1 MKKFNILNKGIIGV
15 TTVACVLLAA
25 GIAYGNNYVSNSNA
39 NSTKQG
45 AANPVARTNTAKKI
59 TADEA
64 KNIALVHAK
73 LAQKDVTFV
82 KAELDTDN
90 NRLIYDVD
98 FYSGNVEY
106 DYDIDAVTKEIISSD
121 LDIENY
127 NIPAQTTIEQ
137 QETAAPAADIGVE
150 RAKEIALAH
159 AGLSNDKVSFVKAQ
173 LDNED
178 SVKVYDIEFYSGN
191 VEYDY
196 EISVADG
203 TIISADQDIE
213 NYSIPAPASTAA
225 PAVTAAPESTA
236 APTVAQTSGIS
247 AEKAK
252 HIALSHA
259 GVGVATFTKVEL
271 DTDDGIKVYKIE
283 FKVGNVEYEYDINA
297 SNGAIIK
304 SSSEIDD

>member
-39 NSTKQG
+39 NSAMQG
-45 AANPVARTNTAKKI
+45 AANAVAGTNTAKKI

-64 KNIALVHAK
+64 KNIALAHAK
-73 LAQKDVTFV
+73 LTQKDVTFV
-82 KAELDTDN
+82 KAELETDN

-106 DYDIDAVTKEIISSD
+106 DYDIDAVTGEIISSD

-127 NIPAQTTIEQ
+127 NIPAQTTAAQ

-178 SVKVYDIEFYSGN
+178 GVKVYDIEFYSGN

-203 TIISADQDIE
+203 TIKSADQDIE

-225 PAVTAAPESTA
+225 P
-236 APTVAQTSGIS
+236 TVAQTSEIS

-252 HIALSHA
+252 QIALSHA
-259 GVGVATFTKVEL
+259 GVGAATFTKVEL
-271 DTDDGIKVYKIE
+271 DTEDGIKVYEIE

>member
-39 NSTKQG
+39 NSAKQG
-45 AANPVARTNTAKKI
+45 AANAVAGTNTAKKI

-64 KNIALVHAK
+64 KNIALAHAK

-82 KAELDTDN
+82 KAELETDS

-106 DYDIDAVTKEIISSD
+106 DYDIDAVTGEIISSD

-127 NIPAQTTIEQ
+127 NIPAQTTVAQTTAAQ

-150 RAKEIALAH
+150 KAKEIALAH

-178 SVKVYDIEFYSGN
+178 GVKVYDIEFYSGN

-225 PAVTAAPESTA
+225 P
-236 APTVAQTSGIS
+236 TVSQTSEIS

-252 HIALSHA
+252 QIALSHA
-259 GVGVATFTKVEL
+259 GVGAATFTKVEL
-271 DTDDGIKVYKIE
+271 DIDDGIKVYEIE

>member
-39 NSTKQG
+39 NSAKQG
-45 AANPVARTNTAKKI
+45 AANAVAGTNTAKKI

-64 KNIALVHAK
+64 KNIALAHAK

-82 KAELDTDN
+82 KAELETDN

-106 DYDIDAVTKEIISSD
+106 DYDIDAVTGEIISSD

-127 NIPAQTTIEQ
+127 NIPAQTTAAQ

-178 SVKVYDIEFYSGN
+178 GVKVYDVEFYSGN

-225 PAVTAAPESTA
+225 LESTA
-236 APTVAQTSGIS
+236 DPTVAQTSEIS

-252 HIALSHA
+252 QIALSHA
-259 GVGVATFTKVEL
+259 GVGAATFTKVEL
-271 DTDDGIKVYKIE
+271 DTEDGIKVYEIE

>member
-64 KNIALVHAK
+64 KNIALAHAK
-73 LAQKDVTFV
+73 LAQKDVNFV
-82 KAELDTDN
+82 KAELETDN

-98 FYSGNVEY
+98 FYSGYVEY
-106 DYDIDAVTKEIISSD
+106 DYDIDAVTGEIISSD

-137 QETAAPAADIGVE
+137 QKTAAPAADIGVE

-178 SVKVYDIEFYSGN
+178 GVKVYDIEFYSGN

-213 NYSIPAPASTAA
+213 NYSIPAPASTE
-225 PAVTAAPESTA
+225 APESTA

-252 HIALSHA
+252 QIALSHA
-259 GVGVATFTKVEL
+259 GVGAATFTKVEL
-271 DTDDGIKVYKIE
+271 DTDDGIKVYEIE

>member
-39 NSTKQG
+39 NSAKQG
-45 AANPVARTNTAKKI
+45 AASAVTGTNTAKKI

-64 KNIALVHAK
+64 KNIALAHAK
-73 LAQKDVTFV
+73 LAQKDVNFV
-82 KAELDTDN
+82 KGELETDN

-98 FYSGNVEY
+98 FYSGYVEY

-137 QETAAPAADIGVE
+137 QKTAAPAADIGVE

-178 SVKVYDIEFYSGN
+178 VVKVYDIEFYSGN

-225 PAVTAAPESTA
+225 PESTA

-252 HIALSHA
+252 QIALSHA
-259 GVGVATFTKVEL
+259 GVGAATFTKVEL
-271 DTDDGIKVYKIE
+271 DTDDGIKVYEIE

>member
-39 NSTKQG
+39 NSAKQG
-45 AANPVARTNTAKKI
+45 AANAVEGTNTAKKI

-64 KNIALVHAK
+64 KNIALAHAK
-73 LAQKDVTFV
+73 LAQKDVNFV
-82 KAELDTDN
+82 KAELETDN

-98 FYSGNVEY
+98 FYSGYVEY
-106 DYDIDAVTKEIISSD
+106 DYDIDAVTGEIISSD

-137 QETAAPAADIGVE
+137 QKTAAPAADIGVE

-178 SVKVYDIEFYSGN
+178 GVKVYDIEFYSGN

-225 PAVTAAPESTA
+225 PESTA

-252 HIALSHA
+252 QIALSHA
-259 GVGVATFTKVEL
+259 GVGAATFTKVEL
-271 DTDDGIKVYKIE
+271 DTDDGIKVYEIE

>member
-39 NSTKQG
+39 NSAKQG
-45 AANPVARTNTAKKI
+45 AASAVAGTNTAKKI

-64 KNIALVHAK
+64 KNIALAHAK
-73 LAQKDVTFV
+73 LAQNDVNFV
-82 KAELDTDN
+82 KAELETDN

-106 DYDIDAVTKEIISSD
+106 DYDIDAVTGEIISSD

-127 NIPAQTTIEQ
+127 NIPAQTTAAQ
-137 QETAAPAADIGVE
+137 QETASPAADIGVE

-178 SVKVYDIEFYSGN
+178 GVKVYDIEFYSGN

-225 PAVTAAPESTA
+225 P
-236 APTVAQTSGIS
+236 TVAQTSEIS

-252 HIALSHA
+252 QIALSHA
-259 GVGVATFTKVEL
+259 GVGAATFTKVEL
-271 DTDDGIKVYKIE
+271 DTDDGIKVYEIE

>member
-39 NSTKQG
+39 NSAKQG
-45 AANPVARTNTAKKI
+45 AANAVEGTNTAKKI

-64 KNIALVHAK
+64 KNIALAHAK
-73 LAQKDVTFV
+73 LAQKDVNFV
-82 KAELDTDN
+82 KAELETDN

-106 DYDIDAVTKEIISSD
+106 DYDIDAVTGEIISSD
-121 LDIENY
+121 LDIKNY

-137 QETAAPAADIGVE
+137 QKTAAPAADIGVE

-178 SVKVYDIEFYSGN
+178 GVKVYDIEFYSGN

-225 PAVTAAPESTA
+225 PESTA

-252 HIALSHA
+252 QIALSHA
-259 GVGVATFTKVEL
+259 GVGAATFTKVEL
-271 DTDDGIKVYKIE
+271 DTDDGIKVYEIE

>member
-39 NSTKQG
+39 NSAKQG
-45 AANPVARTNTAKKI
+45 AANAVEGTNTAKKI

-64 KNIALVHAK
+64 KNIALAHAK
-73 LAQKDVTFV
+73 LAQKDVNFV
-82 KAELDTDN
+82 KAELKTDN

-106 DYDIDAVTKEIISSD
+106 DYDIDAVTGEIISSD

-127 NIPAQTTIEQ
+127 NIPAQTTVEQ
-137 QETAAPAADIGVE
+137 QKTAAPAADIGVE

-178 SVKVYDIEFYSGN
+178 GVKVYDIEFYSGN

-225 PAVTAAPESTA
+225 PESTA

-252 HIALSHA
+252 QIALSHA
-259 GVGVATFTKVEL
+259 GVGAATFTKVEL
-271 DTDDGIKVYKIE
+271 DTDDGIKVYEIE

>member
-39 NSTKQG
+39 NSAKQG
-45 AANPVARTNTAKKI
+45 AANAVTGTNTAKKI

-64 KNIALVHAK
+64 KNIALAHAK
-73 LAQKDVTFV
+73 LAQKVVTFV
-82 KAELDTDN
+82 KAELETDN

-106 DYDIDAVTKEIISSD
+106 DYDIDAVTGEIISSD

-127 NIPAQTTIEQ
+127 NIPAQTTAAQ
-137 QETAAPAADIGVE
+137 QETVAPAADIGVE

-178 SVKVYDIEFYSGN
+178 GVKVYDVEFYSGN

-225 PAVTAAPESTA
+225 P
-236 APTVAQTSGIS
+236 TVAKTSEIS

-252 HIALSHA
+252 QIALSHA
-259 GVGVATFTKVEL
+259 GVGAATFTKVEL
-271 DTDDGIKVYKIE
+271 DTEDGIKVYEIE

>member
-1 MKKFNILNKGIIGV
+1 MKKLNILNKGIIGV

-39 NSTKQG
+39 NSAKQG
-45 AANPVARTNTAKKI
+45 AASAVAGTNTAKKI

-64 KNIALVHAK
+64 KNIALAHAK

-82 KAELDTDN
+82 KAELETDN

-98 FYSGNVEY
+98 FYSGNIEY
-106 DYDIDAVTKEIISSD
+106 DYDIDAVTGEIISSD

-127 NIPAQTTIEQ
+127 NIPAQTTAAQ

-178 SVKVYDIEFYSGN
+178 GVKVYDVEFYSGN

-225 PAVTAAPESTA
+225 PESTA
-236 APTVAQTSGIS
+236 AHTVAQTSEIS

-252 HIALSHA
+252 QIALSHA
-259 GVGVATFTKVEL
+259 GLGAATFTKVEL
-271 DTDDGIKVYKIE
+271 DTDDGIKVYEIE
-283 FKVGNVEYEYDINA
+283 FKVGNVEYEYDINV

>member
-1 MKKFNILNKGIIGV
+1 MKKLNILNKGIIGV

-25 GIAYGNNYVSNSNA
+25 GIAYGNNYISNSNA
-39 NSTKQG
+39 NSAKQG
-45 AANPVARTNTAKKI
+45 AASANTVAGTNTAKKI

-64 KNIALVHAK
+64 KNIALAHAK

-82 KAELDTDN
+82 KAELETDN

-98 FYSGNVEY
+98 FY
-106 DYDIDAVTKEIISSD
+106 
-121 LDIENY
+121 
-127 NIPAQTTIEQ
+127 
-137 QETAAPAADIGVE
+137 
-150 RAKEIALAH
+150 R
-159 AGLSNDKVSFVKAQ
+159 
-173 LDNED
+173 
-178 SVKVYDIEFYSGN
+178 GN

-225 PAVTAAPESTA
+225 PTGAH
-236 APTVAQTSGIS
+236 TSEIS

-252 HIALSHA
+252 QIAFSHA
-259 GVGVATFTKVEL
+259 GVGGATFTKVEL
-271 DTDDGIKVYKIE
+271 DTDDGIKVYEIE

>member
-39 NSTKQG
+39 NSAKQG
-45 AANPVARTNTAKKI
+45 AANAVAGTNTAKKI

-64 KNIALVHAK
+64 KNIALAHAK
-73 LAQKDVTFV
+73 LAKKDVTFV
-82 KAELDTDN
+82 KAELETDN
-90 NRLIYDVD
+90 NILIYDVD
-98 FYSGNVEY
+98 FYSGNIEY
-106 DYDIDAVTKEIISSD
+106 DYDIDAVTGEIISSD

-127 NIPAQTTIEQ
+127 NIPAQTTAAQ
-137 QETAAPAADIGVE
+137 QETVAPAADIGVE

-173 LDNED
+173 LDDED
-178 SVKVYDIEFYSGN
+178 GVKVYDVEFYSGN

-225 PAVTAAPESTA
+225 PESTA
-236 APTVAQTSGIS
+236 AHTVAQTSEIS

-252 HIALSHA
+252 QIALSHA
-259 GVGVATFTKVEL
+259 GLGAATFTKVEL
-271 DTDDGIKVYKIE
+271 DTDDGIKVYEIE
-283 FKVGNVEYEYDINA
+283 FKVGNVEYEYDINV

>member
-1 MKKFNILNKGIIGV
+1 MKKFNILNKGIMGV

-25 GIAYGNNYVSNSNA
+25 GIAYGNNYISNSNA
-39 NSTKQG
+39 NSAKQG
-45 AANPVARTNTAKKI
+45 AANAVAGTNTAKKI

-64 KNIALVHAK
+64 KNIALAHAK

-82 KAELDTDN
+82 KAELETDN

-106 DYDIDAVTKEIISSD
+106 DYDIDAVTGEIISSD

-127 NIPAQTTIEQ
+127 NIPAQTTVAQTTAAQ

-178 SVKVYDIEFYSGN
+178 GVKVYDVEFYSGN

-225 PAVTAAPESTA
+225 PESTA

-252 HIALSHA
+252 QMALSHA
-259 GVGVATFTKVEL
+259 GVGAATFTKVEL
-271 DTDDGIKVYKIE
+271 DTDDGIKVYEIE
-283 FKVGNVEYEYDINA
+283 FNVGNVEYEYDINA

>member
-39 NSTKQG
+39 NSAKQG
-45 AANPVARTNTAKKI
+45 AASAVTGTNTAKKI

-64 KNIALVHAK
+64 KNIALAHAK

-82 KAELDTDN
+82 KAELETDN

-137 QETAAPAADIGVE
+137 QKTAAPAADIGVE

-213 NYSIPAPASTAA
+213 NYSIPAPASTE
-225 PAVTAAPESTA
+225 APESTA
-236 APTVAQTSGIS
+236 APTVAKTSGIS

-252 HIALSHA
+252 QIALSHA
-259 GVGVATFTKVEL
+259 GVGAATFTKVEL
-271 DTDDGIKVYKIE
+271 DTDDGIKVYEIE

>member
-39 NSTKQG
+39 NSAKQG
-45 AANPVARTNTAKKI
+45 AANAVEGTNTAKKI

-64 KNIALVHAK
+64 KNIALAHAK
-73 LAQKDVTFV
+73 LAQKDVNFV
-82 KAELDTDN
+82 KAELETDN

-98 FYSGNVEY
+98 FYSGYVEY

-127 NIPAQTTIEQ
+127 NIPAQTTAAQ

-213 NYSIPAPASTAA
+213 NYSIPAPASTE
-225 PAVTAAPESTA
+225 APESTA

-252 HIALSHA
+252 QIALSHA
-259 GVGVATFTKVEL
+259 GVGAATFTKVEL
-271 DTDDGIKVYKIE
+271 DTDDGIKVYEIE

>member
-39 NSTKQG
+39 NSTKQE

-82 KAELDTDN
+82 KSELETDN

-106 DYDIDAVTKEIISSD
+106 DYDIDAVTGEIISSD

-127 NIPAQTTIEQ
+127 NIPAQTTAAQ

-159 AGLSNDKVSFVKAQ
+159 AGLSNYKVSFVKAQ

-178 SVKVYDIEFYSGN
+178 GVKVYDIDFYSGN

-213 NYSIPAPASTAA
+213 NYSIPAPASTE
-225 PAVTAAPESTA
+225 APESTA
-236 APTVAQTSGIS
+236 APTVAKTSEIS

-252 HIALSHA
+252 QIALSHA
-259 GVGVATFTKVEL
+259 GVGAATFTKVEL
-271 DTDDGIKVYKIE
+271 DTEDGIKVYEIE

-304 SSSEIDD
+304 SSCEIDD

>member
-39 NSTKQG
+39 NSAKQG
-45 AANPVARTNTAKKI
+45 AANAVEGTNTAKKI

-73 LAQKDVTFV
+73 LAQKDVNFV
-82 KAELDTDN
+82 KAELETDN

-98 FYSGNVEY
+98 FYSGYVEY
-106 DYDIDAVTKEIISSD
+106 DYDIDAVTGEIISSD

-127 NIPAQTTIEQ
+127 NIPAQTTAAQ

-159 AGLSNDKVSFVKAQ
+159 TGLSNDKVSFVKAQ

-213 NYSIPAPASTAA
+213 NYSIPAPASTE
-225 PAVTAAPESTA
+225 APESTA

-252 HIALSHA
+252 QIAISHA
-259 GVGVATFTKVEL
+259 GVGAATFTKVEL
-271 DTDDGIKVYKIE
+271 DTEDGIKVYEIE

-304 SSSEIDD
+304 SSCEIDD

>member
-39 NSTKQG
+39 NSAKQG
-45 AANPVARTNTAKKI
+45 AASAVAGTNTAKKI

-64 KNIALVHAK
+64 KNIALAHAK

-82 KAELDTDN
+82 KAELETDN

-106 DYDIDAVTKEIISSD
+106 DYDIDAVTGEIISSD

-127 NIPAQTTIEQ
+127 NIPAQTKVAQTTAAQ
-137 QETAAPAADIGVE
+137 QETAAPAVDIGVE

-178 SVKVYDIEFYSGN
+178 GVKVYDIEFYSGN

-225 PAVTAAPESTA
+225 P
-236 APTVAQTSGIS
+236 TVAQTSEIS

-252 HIALSHA
+252 QIALSHA
-259 GVGVATFTKVEL
+259 GVGAATFTKVEL
-271 DTDDGIKVYKIE
+271 DTEDGIKVYEIE

>member
-1 MKKFNILNKGIIGV
+1 M
-15 TTVACVLLAA
+15 
-25 GIAYGNNYVSNSNA
+25 
-39 NSTKQG
+39 
-45 AANPVARTNTAKKI
+45 
-59 TADEA
+59 E
-64 KNIALVHAK
+64 
-73 LAQKDVTFV
+73 
-82 KAELDTDN
+82 
-90 NRLIYDVD
+90 

-106 DYDIDAVTKEIISSD
+106 DYDIDAVTGEIISSD

-127 NIPAQTTIEQ
+127 NIPAQTTAAQ

-178 SVKVYDIEFYSGN
+178 GVKVYDVEFYSGN

-225 PAVTAAPESTA
+225 PESTA
-236 APTVAQTSGIS
+236 AHTVAQTSEIS

-252 HIALSHA
+252 QIALSHA
-259 GVGVATFTKVEL
+259 GLGAATFTKVEL
-271 DTDDGIKVYKIE
+271 DTDDGIKVYEIE
-283 FKVGNVEYEYDINA
+283 FKVGNVEYEYDINV

>member
-39 NSTKQG
+39 NSAKQG
-45 AANPVARTNTAKKI
+45 AANAVTGTNTAKKI

-64 KNIALVHAK
+64 KNIALAHAK

-82 KAELDTDN
+82 KAELETDN

-106 DYDIDAVTKEIISSD
+106 DYDIDAVTGEIISSD

-127 NIPAQTTIEQ
+127 NIPAQTTAAQ

-178 SVKVYDIEFYSGN
+178 GVKVYDIEFYSGN

-225 PAVTAAPESTA
+225 P
-236 APTVAQTSGIS
+236 TVSQTSEIS

-252 HIALSHA
+252 QIALSHA
-259 GVGVATFTKVEL
+259 GVGAATFTKVEL
-271 DTDDGIKVYKIE
+271 DIDDGIKVYEIE
-283 FKVGNVEYEYDINA
+283 FKVGNVEYEYDINV

>member
-39 NSTKQG
+39 NSAKQG
-45 AANPVARTNTAKKI
+45 AANAVAGTNTAKKI

-64 KNIALVHAK
+64 KNIALAHAK

-82 KAELDTDN
+82 KAELETDN

-98 FYSGNVEY
+98 FYSGNIEY
-106 DYDIDAVTKEIISSD
+106 DYDIDAVTGEIISSD

-127 NIPAQTTIEQ
+127 NIPAQTTAAQ

-178 SVKVYDIEFYSGN
+178 GVKVYDVEFYSGN

-225 PAVTAAPESTA
+225 LESTA
-236 APTVAQTSGIS
+236 DPTVAQTSEIS

-252 HIALSHA
+252 QIALSHA
-259 GVGVATFTKVEL
+259 GVGAATFTKVEL
-271 DTDDGIKVYKIE
+271 DTEDGIKVYEIE

>member
-39 NSTKQG
+39 NSAKQG
-45 AANPVARTNTAKKI
+45 AANAVAGTNTAKKI

-64 KNIALVHAK
+64 KNIALAHAK
-73 LAQKDVTFV
+73 LAQKVVTFV
-82 KAELDTDN
+82 KAELETDN

-106 DYDIDAVTKEIISSD
+106 DYDIDAVTGEIISSD

-127 NIPAQTTIEQ
+127 NIPAQTTAAQ
-137 QETAAPAADIGVE
+137 QETVAPAADIGVE

-178 SVKVYDIEFYSGN
+178 GVKVYDVEFYSGN

-225 PAVTAAPESTA
+225 P
-236 APTVAQTSGIS
+236 TVAKTSEIS

-252 HIALSHA
+252 QIALSHA
-259 GVGVATFTKVEL
+259 GVGAATFTKVEL
-271 DTDDGIKVYKIE
+271 DTEDGIKVYEIE